1 MAIREPDQVLRGEE
15 SEKVAIPSVPTLE
28 QSRWRKCTCVPEPQL
43 LTAQGQ
49 DE

>member
-28 QSRWRKCTCVPEPQL
+28 QCQWRKCACVSEPQL